1 MRPNEDISSSALAPT
16 VVDALTIGRVA
27 EVRLALGEIRDPELD
42 ETVTAMGFIKSIE
55 IDGGSV
61 GVTFQLPT
69 QWCAANF
76 AYLMA
81 VDIKAAIT
89 ALSWVTSAE
98 VVLRDHFAAR
108 RINEAVAENLSFME
122 AFPQKAEGELDGLR
136 HTFLEK
142 AFLARQHAVLDVL
155 PKGGNLPSLAVWTI
169 GELERMARETSDIA
183 EPTARYLALRRNLPG
198 QAAFVT
204 ARGEPIETSRWP
216 QHVRE
221 VRSTAVTMAA
231 NAEHCRILAAAN
243 WAMREDVGR
252 SDAARA
258 G

>member
-1 MRPNEDISSSALAPT
+1 MRPNEDISSSAAP
-16 VVDALTIGRVA
+16 VAVAGSLTEARTE
-27 EVRLALGEIRDPELD
+27 EVRLALETIRDPELD

-55 IDGGSV
+55 IDGGAI

-122 AFPQKAEGELDGLR
+122 AFPQKAEGELDDLR
-136 HTFLEK
+136 HTFVEK
-142 AFLARQHAVLDVL
+142 AFLARQHAVLDAL
-155 PKGGNLPSLAVWTI
+155 PKGRSGVPALWTI
-169 GELERMARETSDIA
+169 ADLEDLSRATSELAQ
-183 EPTARYLALRRNLPG
+183 PTARYLALRRNLQG
-198 QAAFVT
+198 QMAFVT

-243 WAMREDVGR
+243 WAMREDVGK

>member
-1 MRPNEDISSSALAPT
+1 MRPSEGVSSPTPAPS
-16 VVDALTIGRVA
+16 VPDGLTIARVA
-27 EVRLALGEIRDPELD
+27 EVRMALDEIRDPELD

-55 IDGGSV
+55 IDGGAVSV
-61 GVTFQLPT
+61 AFQLPT

-81 VDIKAAIT
+81 VDIKAAVT
-89 ALSWVTSAE
+89 RLSWVASAE

-136 HTFLEK
+136 HTFVEK
-142 AFLARQHAVLDVL
+142 AFLARQHAVLDAL
-155 PKGGNLPSLAVWTI
+155 PKGRSGASALWTI
-169 GELERMARETSDIA
+169 ADLEDVSRATSELTQ
-183 EPTARYLALRRNLPG
+183 PVARYLALRRNLPG

-204 ARGEPIETSRWP
+204 ARGEAIEPARWSV
-216 QHVRE
+216 HVRE

-243 WAMREDVGR
+243 WG
-252 SDAARA
+252 
-258 G
+258 